1 MGPHEAVAL
10 RAKEKTQ
17 AETLVLDLTPKAPD
31 HITYK
36 SLWAAVLTKHA
47 VRVTDLNAICASLKK
62 EKRVCFPQLGGW
74 QAQAGGSL
82 PHAAARRCL
91 LSCFSF
97 TEHAARPYDAGS
109 PQTPCGSHCRA
120 APCNEASMQ
129 FLRAFSF
136 IVLVAFLAACDQTPP
151 SKGEPGPQ
159 GLPGERGPQGP
170 PGPAGVSAAPVG
182 PTSHV
187 RMIRVNCDAASCDA
201 ECNED
206 EILLIAY
213 CGAARTAPIYPTER
227 SATCRTRIAANN
239 PLILACVKSTS
250 P

>member
-1 MGPHEAVAL
+1 
-10 RAKEKTQ
+10 
-17 AETLVLDLTPKAPD
+17 
-31 HITYK
+31 
-36 SLWAAVLTKHA
+36 
-47 VRVTDLNAICASLKK
+47 
-62 EKRVCFPQLGGW
+62 
-74 QAQAGGSL
+74 
-82 PHAAARRCL
+82 
-91 LSCFSF
+91 
-97 TEHAARPYDAGS
+97 
-109 PQTPCGSHCRA
+109 
-120 APCNEASMQ
+120 MQ
-129 FLRAFSF
+129 FLRAFSL
-136 IVLVAFLAACDQTPP
+136 IVLLAVLAACDQTPP

-159 GLPGERGPQGP
+159 GLPGERGEIGPPGP
-170 PGPAGVSAAPVG
+170 PGPAGAPVG

-206 EILLIAY
+206 AVLLIAY

>member
-10 RAKEKTQ
+10 RA
-17 AETLVLDLTPKAPD
+17 LDLTPKAPD

-91 LSCFSF
+91 LSGFPSPN
-97 TEHAARPYDAGS
+97 TLPDLMMQGLRRRRAAPIVEPRLG
-109 PQTPCGSHCRA
+109 RA

-159 GLPGERGPQGP
+159 GLPGERGPPGP

-187 RMIRVNCDAASCDA
+187 RMIRVMCDAACCDA

>member
-1 MGPHEAVAL
+1 
-10 RAKEKTQ
+10 
-17 AETLVLDLTPKAPD
+17 
-31 HITYK
+31 
-36 SLWAAVLTKHA
+36 
-47 VRVTDLNAICASLKK
+47 
-62 EKRVCFPQLGGW
+62 
-74 QAQAGGSL
+74 
-82 PHAAARRCL
+82 
-91 LSCFSF
+91 
-97 TEHAARPYDAGS
+97 
-109 PQTPCGSHCRA
+109 
-120 APCNEASMQ
+120 MQ

-136 IVLVAFLAACDQTPP
+136 LVLTAVLAACDQTPA
-151 SKGEPGPQ
+151 SKGEPG
-159 GLPGERGPQGP
+159 LRGERGEIGPPGP

-187 RMIRVNCDAASCDA
+187 RMIRVNCDAAACDA
-201 ECNED
+201 ACNED